1 MAQVYDI
8 VSRLTNERPII
19 KLAEG
24 KEFKVN
30 NSKNTA
36 ILIKSLSEDPNLE
49 EFEMMDKIVE
59 AGLGKEAL
67 EYINSLDLSLKSYA
81 IIMNAIMAAISE
93 QSLEEVEKLAEQEMR
108 KSNKKK

>member
-8 VSRLTNERPII
+8 TNRLTNDKPII
-19 KLAEG
+19 KIDE
-24 KEFKVN
+24 EHEYIVN

-36 ILIKSLSEDPNLE
+36 ILIKTLAEDPNLD

-67 EYINSLDLSLKSYA
+67 DYIDSLDLSLKSYGTV
-81 IIMNAIMAAISE
+81 MNAIMAAISE
-93 QSLEEVEKLAEQEMR
+93 QSLEEIEKAAEVEMKKLT
-108 KSNKKK
+108 KKK